1 MLRGNFAMEIWNSGC
16 AMDNDLDTNAA
27 YWDELLAQG
36 QRLWGAATD
45 DGHEMDQHCR
55 GWVCVNSENSVP
67 AIREALKAGAFYSSC
82 GPEIEDFYV
91 ENGVAHVRC
100 SDAAEITLRQL
111 RAVYVVA
118 RAKEGQTLN
127 EASFK
132 ILRGGAG
139 YVRAV
144 VKDAQGRRAWSN
156 PIFLEE
162 SDF

>member
-1 MLRGNFAMEIWNSGC
+1 M
-16 AMDNDLDTNAA
+16 DTNAA

-45 DGHEMDQHCR
+45 DGHAMDQHCR
-55 GWVCVNSENSVP
+55 GWVRVNSENSVP
-67 AIREALKAGAFYSSC
+67 AIREALRAGAFYSSC

-111 RAVYVVA
+111 RAVYDVA
-118 RAKEGQTLN
+118 RAKEGQALN

-132 ILRGGAG
+132 IRRGGAG

-156 PIFLEE
+156 PIFLEA
-162 SDF
+162 SDL